1 MMVYN
6 CMWYSVLLDS
16 GSNIRDAFIVYGE
29 EFIDMGG
36 SWLGGTLYDSGGI
49 GGSTLVDFVI
59 W

>member
-1 MMVYN
+1 
-6 CMWYSVLLDS
+6 MWYSVLLDS